1 MNLLKRFGRALGIN
15 KGNNAKEEKHEEH
28 KRNREALKGKQKTV
42 FNRLLKRAYNSDTYL
57 TSKGFQTRAE
67 VEQSMPHLKGKTLQN
82 YSGVTKFDKNQD
94 MTQQNKMY
102 DFIFKELG
110 RSMDRHKANMDQIKD
125 RAKRGASGHQKTDK
139 MKKLKISKQ
148 KVGSNVSSGTGRYS
162 EAGKHGYQS
171 LKLSGGSNL

>member
-1 MNLLKRFGRALGIN
+1 MNFFKRFGRALGIN
-15 KGNNAKEEKHEEH
+15 KSNDAKDEAHDAHVANINSLEGKSRTIFDRLQKH
-28 KRNREALKGKQKTV
+28 
-42 FNRLLKRAYNSDTYL
+42 AYNSDIYYTQR
-57 TSKGFQTRAE
+57 GFQTRAE

-82 YSGVTKFDKNQD
+82 YSGVTKFDKGQD
-94 MTQQNKMY
+94 MTQQNKMF